1 MTPENTLTP
10 EKTLPP
16 EKTFRVDL
24 IVGAR
29 PNFVKIAPIVRA
41 LRASGAFAPRLIHT
55 GQHYDFLMDR
65 VFFEELRIPAPDVNL
80 KIGSGPA
87 SEQVAKIML
96 ALHPLFLE
104 DRPHLLIVVG
114 DVNSTVAAALTAS
127 YLRIP
132 IAHVEAGLRS
142 FDREMPEELNRL
154 VVDQLSD
161 LHFVTER
168 QGEANLLAERVAP
181 ERIKFVGNVMIDTLY
196 DGLDRAVPAAETF
209 TAIGASPA
217 FRAAAAK
224 GFGFVT
230 LHRPSNV
237 DDPVK
242 LAGLIEALAKVSLRL
257 PLVFAIHP
265 RTRGNIEKAGLAEK
279 LTAAGLC
286 ACEPLAYLASLG
298 LMREAKVVITD
309 SGGMQEETT
318 ALGVPCITVRDNTE
332 RPITIEEGTNTL
344 VGAEPSRI
352 GPIVDD
358 ILRTGGKR
366 GRKPA
371 LWDGK
376 AAQRIAVEAL
386 AFLQSRP

>member
-1 MTPENTLTP
+1 MTPP
-10 EKTLPP
+10 
-16 EKTFRVDL
+16 FRVDL

-41 LRASGAFAPRLIHT
+41 LRAKGTFAPRLIHT

-96 ALHPLFLE
+96 ALHPLFVA
-104 DRPHLLIVVG
+104 DRPHLLVVVG

-161 LHFVTER
+161 LHFVTEKEG
-168 QGEANLLAERVAP
+168 QANLIAERVAP
-181 ERIKFVGNVMIDTLY
+181 ERIKFVGNVMIDTAY
-196 DGLDRAVPAAETF
+196 DALERAIPAPDTF
-209 TAIGASPA
+209 AALGASPA
-217 FRAAAAK
+217 FRERAAN
-224 GFGFVT
+224 GFGFAT

-242 LAGLIEALAKVSLRL
+242 LKGLIEALAKVSQKL
-257 PLVFAIHP
+257 PLVFAVHP
-265 RTRGNIEKAGLAEK
+265 RTRGNIEKAGLAET
-279 LTAAGLC
+279 LNAPGLF

-298 LMREAKVVITD
+298 LMRDAKVVVTD

-344 VGAEPSRI
+344 IGADPARI

-358 ILRTGGKR
+358 ILRTGGKS

-376 AAQRIAVEAL
+376 AAERIAVEAE
-386 AFLQSRP
+386 AFLRARN

>member
-1 MTPENTLTP
+1 MTPDKL
-10 EKTLPP
+10 
-16 EKTFRVDL
+16 FRVDL

-41 LRASGAFAPRLIHT
+41 LRALGMFAPRLVHT

-80 KIGSGPA
+80 KVGSGPA

-104 DRPHLLIVVG
+104 SRPDLLIVVG

-161 LHFVTER
+161 LHFVTEKD
-168 QGEANLLAERVAP
+168 GEANLRAERVAP

-196 DGLDRAVPAAETF
+196 DGLDRAVSPSVTFAE
-209 TAIGASPA
+209 IGATAA
-217 FRAAAAK
+217 FREAAAK

-237 DDPVK
+237 DDPAK
-242 LAGLIEALAKVSLRL
+242 LAGLIDALANVSERL
-257 PLVFAIHP
+257 PLVFAVHP
-265 RTRGNIEKAGLAEK
+265 RTRGNIAKAGLEAR
-279 LTAAGLC
+279 LARPMLL

-298 LMREAKVVITD
+298 LMREAKVVVTD

-318 ALGVPCITVRDNTE
+318 ALGVPCITVRENTE

-344 VGAEPSRI
+344 IGADPQKI
-352 GPIVDD
+352 GPIVED

-376 AAQRIAVEAL
+376 AAERIAAEAL
-386 AFLQSRP
+386 GFLRSRSKV

>member
-1 MTPENTLTP
+1 MTPP
-10 EKTLPP
+10 
-16 EKTFRVDL
+16 FRVDL

-29 PNFVKIAPIVRA
+29 PNFVKIAPIFRA
-41 LRASGAFAPRLIHT
+41 LRARGTFQPRLIHT

-96 ALHPLFLE
+96 ALHPLFVE
-104 DRPHLLIVVG
+104 DRPALLVVVG

-142 FDREMPEELNRL
+142 FDREMPEENNRV

-168 QGEANLLAERVAP
+168 QGEANLLAERIAP

-196 DGLDRAVPAAETF
+196 DALPRAVPSAETLAGF
-209 TAIGASPA
+209 QAAPA
-217 FRAAAAK
+217 FHAAVAQK
-224 GFGFVT
+224 GYAFVT

-237 DDPVK
+237 DDPTK
-242 LAGLIEALAKVSLRL
+242 LAALIAALSAVSERL
-257 PLVFAIHP
+257 PLVFAVHP
-265 RTRGNIEKAGLAEK
+265 RTRANIEKAGLGAK
-279 LTAAGLC
+279 LASPNLAV
-286 ACEPLAYLASLG
+286 CEPLAYLASLG
-298 LMREAKVVITD
+298 LMRDAKAVVTD

-344 VGAEPSRI
+344 IGADPARI
-352 GPIVDD
+352 LPVIED
-358 ILRTGGKR
+358 ILRTGGKS
-366 GRKPA
+366 GLKPA

-376 AAQRIAVEAL
+376 AAERIAAEAE
-386 AFLQSRP
+386 AFLTARPEKA

>member
-1 MTPENTLTP
+1 MTPP
-10 EKTLPP
+10 
-16 EKTFRVDL
+16 FRVDL

-41 LRASGAFAPRLIHT
+41 LRARGTFQPRLIHT

-96 ALHPLFLE
+96 ALHPLFVE
-104 DRPHLLIVVG
+104 DRPRLLIVVG
-114 DVNSTVAAALTAS
+114 DVNSTVAAALTAC

-142 FDREMPEELNRL
+142 FDREMPEENNRV

-161 LHFVTER
+161 LHFITEA
-168 QGEANLLAERVAP
+168 QGAANLAAERIAP

-196 DGLDRAVPAAETF
+196 DALPRAIPSAQTLASLDA
-209 TAIGASPA
+209 GPA
-217 FRAAAAK
+217 FHAAVAQK

-237 DDPVK
+237 DDPGK
-242 LAGLIEALAKVSLRL
+242 LAALIAALAAVSERL
-257 PLVFAIHP
+257 PLVFAVHP
-265 RTRGNIEKAGLAEK
+265 RTRANIEKAGLK
-279 LTAAGLC
+279 LGSPQLAL
-286 ACEPLAYLASLG
+286 CEPLAYLASLG
-298 LMREAKVVITD
+298 MMRDAKAVVTD

-318 ALGVPCITVRDNTE
+318 ALGVPCLTVRDNTE

-344 VGAEPSRI
+344 IGADPARI
-352 GPIVDD
+352 LPVVED
-358 ILRTGGKR
+358 ILRTGGKS

-376 AAQRIAVEAL
+376 AAERIAAEIET
-386 AFLQSRP
+386 FLSARA

>member
-1 MTPENTLTP
+1 MTPAES
-10 EKTLPP
+10 
-16 EKTFRVDL
+16 FRVDL

-41 LRASGAFAPRLIHT
+41 LRARGSFSPRLIHT
-55 GQHYDFLMDR
+55 GQHYDFLMDK
-65 VFFEELRIPAPDVNL
+65 VFFDELRIPAPDVNL

-96 ALHPLFLE
+96 ALHPLFVE
-104 DRPHLLIVVG
+104 NRPDLLVVVG
-114 DVNSTVAAALTAS
+114 DVNSTVAASLTAS

-161 LHFVTER
+161 LHFVTEKE
-168 QGEANLLAERVAP
+168 GETNLLAERVPA

-196 DGLDRAVPAAETF
+196 DGLDRAIPARETF
-209 TAIGASPA
+209 ATLGASEA
-217 FRAAAAK
+217 FRAAAEK
-224 GFGFVT
+224 GFGFAT

-237 DDPVK
+237 DDPAK
-242 LAGLIEALAKVSLRL
+242 LAALVDSLLVVSGRL
-257 PLVFAIHP
+257 PFVFAVHP
-265 RTRGNIEKAGLAEK
+265 RTRGNLEKAGLAERLK
-279 LTAAGLC
+279 APGLL

-298 LMREAKVVITD
+298 LMRDAKVVVTD

-332 RPITIEEGTNTL
+332 RPITISEGTNTL
-344 VGAEPSRI
+344 IGADAARI
-352 GPIVDD
+352 GPVVADV
-358 ILRTGGKR
+358 LATGGKQ
-366 GRKPA
+366 GRKPP

-376 AAQRIAVEAL
+376 AAERIAGEAL
-386 AFLQSRP
+386 TFLQARRRG

>member
-1 MTPENTLTP
+1 MTPP
-10 EKTLPP
+10 
-16 EKTFRVDL
+16 FRVDL

-41 LRASGAFAPRLIHT
+41 LRAKGTFAPRLIHT

-96 ALHPLFLE
+96 ALHPLFVE
-104 DRPHLLIVVG
+104 DRPHLLVVVG

-127 YLRIP
+127 CLRIP

-161 LHFVTER
+161 LHFVTEKEG
-168 QGEANLLAERVAP
+168 QANLIAERVAP
-181 ERIKFVGNVMIDTLY
+181 ERIKFVGNVMIDTAY
-196 DGLDRAVPAAETF
+196 DALERAVPAPDTF
-209 TAIGASPA
+209 ATLGASAA
-217 FRAAAAK
+217 FRERAAN
-224 GFGFVT
+224 GFGFAT

-242 LAGLIEALAKVSLRL
+242 LKGLIQALAKVSEKL
-257 PLVFAIHP
+257 PLVFAVHP
-265 RTRGNIEKAGLAEK
+265 RTRGNIEKAGLAETLK
-279 LTAAGLC
+279 APGLL

-298 LMREAKVVITD
+298 LMRDAKVVVTD

-344 VGAEPSRI
+344 IGADPARI

-376 AAQRIAVEAL
+376 AAERIAVEAE
-386 AFLQSRP
+386 AFLRGRG

>member
-1 MTPENTLTP
+1 MTQPY
-10 EKTLPP
+10 
-16 EKTFRVDL
+16 RVDL

-41 LRASGAFAPRLIHT
+41 LRARGTFQPRLIHT

-65 VFFEELRIPAPDVNL
+65 VFFEELRIPPPDVNL

-96 ALHPLFLE
+96 ALHPLFVE
-104 DRPHLLIVVG
+104 DRPRLLVVVG

-127 YLRIP
+127 YLRVP
-132 IAHVEAGLRS
+132 VAHVEAGLRS
-142 FDREMPEELNRL
+142 FDREMPEEMNRV

-161 LHFVTER
+161 LHFVTEKE
-168 QGEANLLAERVAP
+168 GEANLIAERIAAERV
-181 ERIKFVGNVMIDTLY
+181 KFVGNVMIDTLY
-196 DGLDRAVPAAETF
+196 DGLDRAIPAADTL
-209 TAIGASPA
+209 AALNVAPA
-217 FRAAAAK
+217 VREAAAR

-237 DDPVK
+237 DDPEK
-242 LAGLIEALAKVSLRL
+242 LARLLDALSAASAGLAVVLAV
-257 PLVFAIHP
+257 HP

-279 LTAAGLC
+279 LKAPNLI

-298 LMREAKVVITD
+298 LMRDAKLVVTD

-332 RPITIEEGTNTL
+332 RPITVAEGTNTL
-344 VGAEPSRI
+344 IGADPARI
-352 GPIVDD
+352 LPVIEDV
-358 ILRTGGKR
+358 LRTGGKR

-376 AAQRIAVEAL
+376 AAERIAAEAE
-386 AFLQSRP
+386 AFLAARG

>member
-1 MTPENTLTP
+1 MTQPY
-10 EKTLPP
+10 
-16 EKTFRVDL
+16 RVDL

-41 LRASGAFAPRLIHT
+41 LRARGTFQPRLIHT

-65 VFFEELRIPAPDVNL
+65 VFFEELRIPPPDVNL

-96 ALHPLFLE
+96 ALHPLFIE
-104 DRPHLLIVVG
+104 DRPRLLIVVG

-132 IAHVEAGLRS
+132 VAHVEAGLRS
-142 FDREMPEELNRL
+142 FDREMPEEMNRV

-161 LHFVTER
+161 LHFVTEKE
-168 QGEANLLAERVAP
+168 GETNLIAERIAAERV
-181 ERIKFVGNVMIDTLY
+181 KFVGNVMIDTLY
-196 DGLDRAVPAAETF
+196 DGLDRAIPAAETL
-209 TAIGASPA
+209 AALNVPPA
-217 FRAAAAK
+217 VREAAAR

-242 LAGLIEALAKVSLRL
+242 LARLLDALTAVSARL
-257 PLVFAIHP
+257 PLVFAVHP

-279 LTAAGLC
+279 LKAPNLI

-298 LMREAKVVITD
+298 LMRDAKVVVTD

-332 RPITIEEGTNTL
+332 RPITISEGTNTL
-344 VGAEPSRI
+344 IGADPANILPVVE
-352 GPIVDD
+352 D

-376 AAQRIAVEAL
+376 AAERIAVEVE
-386 AFLQSRP
+386 AFLAARG

>member
-1 MTPENTLTP
+1 MTSIHRVD
-10 EKTLPP
+10 LP
-16 EKTFRVDL
+16 TYRVDL

-41 LRASGAFAPRLIHT
+41 LKARGTFSTRLIHT

-96 ALHPLFLE
+96 ALHPLFVE

-114 DVNSTVAAALTAS
+114 DVNSTVAAAFVAS
-127 YLRIP
+127 SLRIP

-161 LHFVTER
+161 LHFVTEKE
-168 QGEANLLAERVAP
+168 GEANLLAERVAK
-181 ERIKFVGNVMIDTLY
+181 ERIKFVGNVMIDTAY
-196 DGLDRAVPAAETF
+196 DALERAIPADATF
-209 TAIGASPA
+209 AAAGATPA
-217 FRAAAAK
+217 FRERARG
-224 GFGFVT
+224 GFGFAT

-237 DDPVK
+237 DDPAK
-242 LAGLIEALAKVSLRL
+242 LAALVEALVKVSQTL
-257 PLVFAIHP
+257 PLVFAVHP
-265 RTRGNIEKAGLAEK
+265 RTRANLEKAGIADK
-279 LTAAGLC
+279 LKAPGLL

-298 LMREAKVVITD
+298 LMREAKVVVTD

-332 RPITIEEGTNTL
+332 RPITVEEGTNTL
-344 VGAEPSRI
+344 LGADPARI
-352 GPIVDD
+352 GPVVAE
-358 ILRTGGKR
+358 ILATGGKR
-366 GRKPA
+366 GRKPV

-376 AAQRIAVEAL
+376 AAERIAAEAE
-386 AFLQSRP
+386 AFLSART

>member
-1 MTPENTLTP
+1 MTPP
-10 EKTLPP
+10 
-16 EKTFRVDL
+16 FRVDL

-41 LRASGAFAPRLIHT
+41 LRAKGTFAARLIHT

-96 ALHPLFLE
+96 ALHPLFVA
-104 DRPHLLIVVG
+104 DRPHLLVVVG

-161 LHFVTER
+161 LHFVTEK
-168 QGEANLLAERVAP
+168 QGETNLLAERVAP
-181 ERIKFVGNVMIDTLY
+181 ERIKFVGNVMIDTAFDALE
-196 DGLDRAVPAAETF
+196 RAVPAQDTF
-209 TAIGASPA
+209 ATLGASAA
-217 FRAAAAK
+217 FRERAAN
-224 GFGFVT
+224 GFGFAT

-242 LAGLIEALAKVSLRL
+242 LKELIEALAKVSERL
-257 PLVFAIHP
+257 PLVFAVHP
-265 RTRGNIEKAGLAEK
+265 RTRGNIEKAGLAETLK
-279 LTAAGLC
+279 APGLL

-298 LMREAKVVITD
+298 LMRDAKVVVTD

-344 VGAEPSRI
+344 IGADPARI
-352 GPIVDD
+352 GPIVED

-376 AAQRIAVEAL
+376 AAERIAAEAET
-386 AFLQSRP
+386 FLRAR

>member
-1 MTPENTLTP
+1 MTPPTP
-10 EKTLPP
+10 
-16 EKTFRVDL
+16 FRVDL

-29 PNFVKIAPIVRA
+29 PNFVKIAPIFRA
-41 LRASGAFAPRLIHT
+41 LRARGTFQPRLIHT

-96 ALHPLFLE
+96 ALHPLFVE
-104 DRPHLLIVVG
+104 DRPQLLVVVG
-114 DVNSTVAAALTAS
+114 DVNSTVAAALTAC

-142 FDREMPEELNRL
+142 FDREMPEENNRV

-161 LHFVTER
+161 LHFVTEK
-168 QGEANLLAERVAP
+168 QGEANLAAERIAP

-196 DGLDRAVPAAETF
+196 DALPRAIPSAETL
-209 TAIGASPA
+209 AGLGASPA
-217 FRAAAAK
+217 FRGAVAEK
-224 GFGFVT
+224 GYGFVT

-242 LAGLIEALAKVSLRL
+242 LAALIEALSAVSERL
-257 PLVFAIHP
+257 PLVFAVHP
-265 RTRGNIEKAGLAEK
+265 RTRGNIEKAGLSAK
-279 LTAAGLC
+279 LAASQL
-286 ACEPLAYLASLG
+286 AVCEPLPYLASLG
-298 LMREAKVVITD
+298 LMRDAKAVVTD

-344 VGAEPSRI
+344 IGADPARI
-352 GPIVDD
+352 LPVVED
-358 ILRTGGKR
+358 ILRTGGKS

-376 AAQRIAVEAL
+376 AAERIAEEAE
-386 AFLQSRP
+386 AFLRARG

>member
-1 MTPENTLTP
+1 MTPP
-10 EKTLPP
+10 
-16 EKTFRVDL
+16 FRVDL

-41 LRASGAFAPRLIHT
+41 LRAKGTFAPRLIHT

-96 ALHPLFLE
+96 ALHPLFVA
-104 DRPHLLIVVG
+104 DRPHLLVVVG

-161 LHFVTER
+161 LHFVTEKE
-168 QGEANLLAERVAP
+168 GETNLLAERVAP
-181 ERIKFVGNVMIDTLY
+181 ERIKFVGNVMIDTAY
-196 DGLDRAVPAAETF
+196 DALERAVPAADTF
-209 TAIGASPA
+209 VTLGASPA
-217 FRAAAAK
+217 FRERAAS

-242 LAGLIEALAKVSLRL
+242 LKGLIEALGHVSERL
-257 PLVFAIHP
+257 PLVFAVHP
-265 RTRGNIEKAGLAEK
+265 RTRGNIEKAGLAETLK
-279 LTAAGLC
+279 APGLL

-298 LMREAKVVITD
+298 LMRDAKVVVTD

-332 RPITIEEGTNTL
+332 RPITIQEGTNTL
-344 VGAEPSRI
+344 IGADPARI
-352 GPIVDD
+352 GPIVED

-366 GRKPA
+366 GRRPD

-376 AAQRIAVEAL
+376 AAERIAAKAE
-386 AFLQSRP
+386 AFLLARG

>member
-1 MTPENTLTP
+1 MTSTRP
-10 EKTLPP
+10 
-16 EKTFRVDL
+16 FRVDL

-41 LRASGAFAPRLIHT
+41 LRARGTFQPRLIHT

-65 VFFEELRIPAPDVNL
+65 VFFDELRIPAPDINL

-96 ALHPLFLE
+96 ALHPLFVE
-104 DRPHLLIVVG
+104 DRPRLLIVVG

-132 IAHVEAGLRS
+132 VAHVEAGLRS
-142 FDREMPEELNRL
+142 FDRDMPEEMNRV

-161 LHFVTER
+161 LHFVTEKE
-168 QGEANLLAERVAP
+168 GEANLIAERIAP
-181 ERIKFVGNVMIDTLY
+181 ERIKFVGNVMIDTLF
-196 DGLDRAVPAAETF
+196 DGVGRAIPAAETF
-209 TAIGASPA
+209 AALNAPA
-217 FRAAAAK
+217 AWRESA
-224 GFGFVT
+224 GGGYGFVT

-237 DDPVK
+237 DDPEK
-242 LAGLIEALAKVSLRL
+242 LALLLDALDAVSARL
-257 PLVFAIHP
+257 PLVFAVHP
-265 RTRGNIEKAGLAEK
+265 RTRGNIEKAGLSEK
-279 LTAAGLC
+279 LKAPGLL

-298 LMREAKVVITD
+298 LMREAKAVVTD

-318 ALGVPCITVRDNTE
+318 ALGVPCLTVRDNTE
-332 RPITIEEGTNTL
+332 RPITIAEGTNTL
-344 VGAEPSRI
+344 IGADPARI
-352 GPIVDD
+352 LPVIED

-376 AAQRIAVEAL
+376 AAERIAAEAE
-386 AFLQSRP
+386 AFLSRAR

>member
-1 MTPENTLTP
+1 MTSA
-10 EKTLPP
+10 PP
-16 EKTFRVDL
+16 FRVDL

-41 LRASGAFAPRLIHT
+41 LLARGTFAPRLIHT

-80 KIGSGPA
+80 KVGSGPA

-96 ALHPLFLE
+96 ALHPLFSE
-104 DRPHLLIVVG
+104 NRPHLLVVVG

-161 LHFVTER
+161 LHFVTEKE
-168 QGEANLLAERVAP
+168 GEANLLAERVPAA
-181 ERIKFVGNVMIDTLY
+181 RIKFVGNVMIDTAY
-196 DGLDRAVPAAETF
+196 DALERAIPAAQTFETLH
-209 TAIGASPA
+209 APQA
-217 FRAAAAK
+217 FRDALAAK
-224 GFGFVT
+224 GFGFAT

-237 DDPVK
+237 DDPTK
-242 LAGLIEALAKVSLRL
+242 LKALIEALAATSERL
-257 PLVFAIHP
+257 PLVFAVHP
-265 RTRGNIEKAGLAEK
+265 RTRNNIEKAGLSAT
-279 LTAAGLC
+279 LAAPGLL

-298 LMREAKVVITD
+298 LMRDAKAVVTD

-332 RPITIEEGTNTL
+332 RPITIQEGTNTL
-344 VGAEPSRI
+344 IGADPAKILPVIE
-352 GPIVDD
+352 D
-358 ILRTGGKR
+358 ILKTGGKR

-376 AAQRIAVEAL
+376 AAERIAAEAE
-386 AFLQSRP
+386 AFLAAR

>member
-1 MTPENTLTP
+1 MTPPTNL
-10 EKTLPP
+10 
-16 EKTFRVDL
+16 RIDL

-41 LRASGAFAPRLIHT
+41 LRARGSFAPRLIHT

-65 VFFEELRIPAPDVNL
+65 VFFEELRIPAPDINL

-96 ALHPLFLE
+96 ALHPLFVE
-104 DRPHLLIVVG
+104 DRPRLLVVVG

-142 FDREMPEELNRL
+142 FDREMPEENNRV

-161 LHFVTER
+161 LHFVTEPK
-168 QGEANLLAERVAP
+168 GEANLLAERIAP

-196 DGLDRAVPAAETF
+196 DALPRAIPSAETLAGF
-209 TAIGASPA
+209 NASPA
-217 FRAAAAK
+217 FHAAVAQK
-224 GFGFVT
+224 GYGFVT

-237 DDPVK
+237 DDPAK
-242 LAGLIEALAKVSLRL
+242 LAALIAALSATAERL
-257 PLVFAIHP
+257 PLVFAVHP
-265 RTRGNIEKAGLAEK
+265 RTRGNIEKAGLGAK
-279 LTAAGLC
+279 LAASNL
-286 ACEPLAYLASLG
+286 AVCEPLAYLASLG
-298 LMREAKVVITD
+298 LMRDAKAVVTD

-344 VGAEPSRI
+344 IGADPARI
-352 GPIVDD
+352 LPIVED
-358 ILRTGGKR
+358 ILRDGGKR

-376 AAQRIAVEAL
+376 AAERIAAEAES
-386 AFLQSRP
+386 FLSARG

>member
-1 MTPENTLTP
+1 MTPQ
-10 EKTLPP
+10 
-16 EKTFRVDL
+16 KTFRVDL

-41 LRASGAFAPRLIHT
+41 LKALGGFAPRLIHT

-96 ALHPLFLE
+96 ALHPLFVE
-104 DRPHLLIVVG
+104 DRPDLLIVVG

-161 LHFVTER
+161 LHFVTEKE
-168 QGEANLLAERVAP
+168 GETNLRAERVAP
-181 ERIKFVGNVMIDTLY
+181 ERIKFVGNVMIDTLF
-196 DGLDRAVPAAETF
+196 DGLDRAVPSAETL
-209 TAIGASPA
+209 AKLGAGPA
-217 FRAAAAK
+217 FSH

-242 LAGLIEALAKVSLRL
+242 LAALVEALADASRRL
-257 PLVFAIHP
+257 PLIFAVHP
-265 RTRGNIEKAGLAEK
+265 RTRNNIERAGLSEK
-279 LTAAGLC
+279 LKAPGLL

-298 LMREAKVVITD
+298 MMRDAKVVITD

-344 VGAEPSRI
+344 IGADPARI
-352 GPIVDD
+352 APIVAD
-358 ILRTGGKR
+358 ILATGGKR

-376 AAQRIAVEAL
+376 AAERIALEARDYL
-386 AFLQSRP
+386 SQRK

>member
-1 MTPENTLTP
+1 MTPQTI
-10 EKTLPP
+10 
-16 EKTFRVDL
+16 FRVDL

-41 LRASGAFAPRLIHT
+41 LKALGAFAPRLIHT

-96 ALHPLFLE
+96 ALHPLFVE

-161 LHFVTER
+161 LHFVTEKE
-168 QGEANLLAERVAP
+168 GETNLLAERVST
-181 ERIKFVGNVMIDTLY
+181 ERIKFVGNVMIDTLF

-209 TAIGASPA
+209 AALGASPA
-217 FRAAAAK
+217 FREAAAG

-237 DDPVK
+237 DDPAR
-242 LAGLIEALAKVSLRL
+242 LAGLIEALADVSRRL
-257 PLVFAIHP
+257 PLVFAVHP

-279 LTAAGLC
+279 LKAPGLC

-298 LMREAKVVITD
+298 LMRDAKVVITD

-344 VGAEPSRI
+344 IGSDPSRI
-352 GPIVDD
+352 APIVADV
-358 ILRTGGKR
+358 LATGGKR

-376 AAQRIAVEAL
+376 AAERIAAEAL
-386 AFLQSRP
+386 VFLRGRGV

>member
-1 MTPENTLTP
+1 MNSSPL
-10 EKTLPP
+10 
-16 EKTFRVDL
+16 FRVDL

-41 LRASGAFAPRLIHT
+41 LRARGTFAPRLIHT

-65 VFFEELRIPAPDVNL
+65 VFFDELRIPPPDVNL

-87 SEQVAKIML
+87 SEQVARIML
-96 ALHPLFLE
+96 GLHPLFVE
-104 DRPHLLIVVG
+104 DRPDLLVVVG
-114 DVNSTVAAALTAS
+114 DVNSTVAAALTAT

-142 FDREMPEELNRL
+142 FDREMPEENNRL

-161 LHFVTER
+161 LHFVTEKE
-168 QGEANLLAERVAP
+168 GETNLLAERVAP

-196 DGLDRAVPAAETF
+196 DGVDRAIPAAQTF
-209 TAIGASPA
+209 VTLGASPA
-217 FRAAAAK
+217 FREAAAK
-224 GFGFVT
+224 GYGFVT

-242 LAGLIEALAKVSLRL
+242 LAALIEALAKVSERL
-257 PLVFAIHP
+257 PLVFAVHP

-279 LTAAGLC
+279 LKAPGLL
-286 ACEPLAYLASLG
+286 AVEPLAYLASLG
-298 LMREAKVVITD
+298 LMREAKVVVTD

-332 RPITIEEGTNTL
+332 RPITISEGTNTL
-344 VGAEPSRI
+344 IGADPARI
-352 GPIVDD
+352 LPIVED
-358 ILRTGGKR
+358 ILRTGGKT

-376 AAQRIAVEAL
+376 AAERIAAEAEV
-386 AFLQSRP
+386 FLTARLQKA

>member
-1 MTPENTLTP
+1 MTPP
-10 EKTLPP
+10 
-16 EKTFRVDL
+16 FRVDL

-41 LRASGAFAPRLIHT
+41 LRARGTFQPRLIHT

-65 VFFEELRIPAPDVNL
+65 VFFEELRIPAPDINL
-80 KIGSGPA
+80 KVGSGPA

-96 ALHPLFLE
+96 ALHPLFVE
-104 DRPHLLIVVG
+104 DRPQLLVVVG

-132 IAHVEAGLRS
+132 VAHVEAGLRS
-142 FDREMPEELNRL
+142 FDREMPEEMNRV

-161 LHFVTER
+161 LHFVTEKE
-168 QGEANLLAERVAP
+168 GEANLLAERIAP

-196 DGLDRAVPAAETF
+196 DGLGRAIPAAETF
-209 TAIGASPA
+209 ASLDAPA
-217 FRAAAAK
+217 AWREAAAK

-237 DDPVK
+237 DDPEK
-242 LAGLIEALAKVSLRL
+242 LARLLDALSAVAARL
-257 PLVFAIHP
+257 PLVFAVHP
-265 RTRGNIEKAGLAEK
+265 RTRGNIEKAGLAAK
-279 LTAAGLC
+279 LKAPGLL

-298 LMREAKVVITD
+298 LMRDAKAVVTD

-332 RPITIEEGTNTL
+332 RPITISEGTNTL
-344 VGAEPSRI
+344 IGADPARI
-352 GPIVDD
+352 PPVVED
-358 ILRTGGKR
+358 ILRTGGKS
-366 GRKPA
+366 GRRPA

-376 AAQRIAVEAL
+376 AAERIAAEAE
-386 AFLQSRP
+386 AFLRARG

>member
-1 MTPENTLTP
+1 MTPP
-10 EKTLPP
+10 
-16 EKTFRVDL
+16 FRVDL

-41 LRASGAFAPRLIHT
+41 LRARETFAPRLIHT

-65 VFFEELRIPAPDVNL
+65 VFFEQLRIPAPDVNL
-80 KIGSGPA
+80 KVGSGPA

-96 ALHPLFLE
+96 ALHPLFVE
-104 DRPHLLIVVG
+104 DRPHLLVVVG

-127 YLRIP
+127 YLRVP
-132 IAHVEAGLRS
+132 VAHVEAGLRS
-142 FDREMPEELNRL
+142 FDRDMPEEMNRV

-161 LHFVTER
+161 LHFITEKE
-168 QGEANLLAERVAP
+168 GEANLIAERVAP
-181 ERIKFVGNVMIDTLY
+181 ERIKFVGNVMIDTA
-196 DGLDRAVPAAETF
+196 LDALERAVPAGETF
-209 TAIGASPA
+209 AAIGASA
-217 FRAAAAK
+217 DFRAAAAT

-237 DDPVK
+237 DDPAR
-242 LAGLIEALAKVSLRL
+242 LAALIEALARISERL
-257 PLVFAIHP
+257 PLVFAMHP
-265 RTRGNIEKAGLAEK
+265 RTRGNIEKAGLADK
-279 LTAAGLC
+279 LKAANLL

-298 LMREAKVVITD
+298 LMREAKVVVTD

-344 VGAEPSRI
+344 IGSDPARI
-352 GPIVDD
+352 LPVVED
-358 ILRTGGKR
+358 ILRGGGKR
-366 GRKPA
+366 GRKPP

-376 AAQRIAVEAL
+376 AAERIAAEAE
-386 AFLQSRP
+386 AFLRAR

>member
-1 MTPENTLTP
+1 MTPAA
-10 EKTLPP
+10 K
-16 EKTFRVDL
+16 FRVDL

-41 LRASGAFAPRLIHT
+41 LQARGTFAPRLIHT

-65 VFFEELRIPAPDVNL
+65 VFFEELRIPPPDINL

-96 ALHPLFLE
+96 ALHPLFVA
-104 DRPHLLIVVG
+104 DRPRLLIVVG

-132 IAHVEAGLRS
+132 VAHVEAGLRS
-142 FDREMPEELNRL
+142 FDREMPEEMNRV

-161 LHFVTER
+161 LHFITEAE
-168 QGEANLLAERVAP
+168 GGANLLAERVAP

-196 DGLDRAVPAAETF
+196 DGLDRAIPAAETL
-209 TAIGASPA
+209 ASLTISA
-217 FRAAAAK
+217 AVRERALQ

-237 DDPVK
+237 DDPEK
-242 LAGLIEALAKVSLRL
+242 LAKLLDALAAVSARL
-257 PLVFAIHP
+257 PLVFAVHP
-265 RTRGNIEKAGLAEK
+265 RTRGNVEKAGLAEK
-279 LTAAGLC
+279 LKAPNLI

-298 LMREAKVVITD
+298 LMRDAKVVVTD

-318 ALGVPCITVRDNTE
+318 ALGVPCITVRENTE
-332 RPITIEEGTNTL
+332 RPITISEGTNTL
-344 VGAEPSRI
+344 IGADPARI
-352 GPIVDD
+352 LPVVEE
-358 ILRTGGKR
+358 ILRDGGKR

-376 AAQRIAVEAL
+376 AAERIAAEAE
-386 AFLQSRP
+386 AFLAARG

>member
-1 MTPENTLTP
+1 MTPAAN
-10 EKTLPP
+10 
-16 EKTFRVDL
+16 FRVDL

-41 LRASGAFAPRLIHT
+41 LRARGTFQPRLIHT

-65 VFFEELRIPAPDVNL
+65 VFFDELRIPPPDINL

-96 ALHPLFLE
+96 ALHPLFVE
-104 DRPHLLIVVG
+104 DRPRLLIVVG

-132 IAHVEAGLRS
+132 VAHVEAGLRS
-142 FDREMPEELNRL
+142 FDREMPEEMNRV

-161 LHFVTER
+161 LHFVTEKE
-168 QGEANLLAERVAP
+168 GEANLLAERVAP

-196 DGLDRAVPAAETF
+196 DGLDRAIPAAETL
-209 TAIGASPA
+209 ASLNASPQV
-217 FRAAAAK
+217 REAAAR
-224 GFGFVT
+224 GYGFVT

-237 DDPVK
+237 DDPEK
-242 LAGLIEALAKVSLRL
+242 LARLIDALAAVSARL
-257 PLVFAIHP
+257 PLVFAVHP

-279 LTAAGLC
+279 LKAANLI

-298 LMREAKVVITD
+298 LMRDAKVVVTD

-332 RPITIEEGTNTL
+332 RPITLTEGTNTL
-344 VGAEPSRI
+344 IGADPARI
-352 GPIVDD
+352 LPVVEE
-358 ILRTGGKR
+358 ILRDGGKR

-376 AAQRIAVEAL
+376 AAERIAAEAE
-386 AFLQSRP
+386 AFLRARG

>member
-1 MTPENTLTP
+1 MNSSPL
-10 EKTLPP
+10 
-16 EKTFRVDL
+16 FRVDL

-41 LRASGAFAPRLIHT
+41 LRARGTFAPRLIHT

-65 VFFEELRIPAPDVNL
+65 VFFDELRIPPPDVNL

-87 SEQVAKIML
+87 SEQVARIML
-96 ALHPLFLE
+96 GLHPLFVE
-104 DRPHLLIVVG
+104 DRPHLLVVVG
-114 DVNSTVAAALTAS
+114 DVNSTVAAALTAT

-142 FDREMPEELNRL
+142 FDREMPEENNRL

-161 LHFVTER
+161 LHFVTEKE
-168 QGEANLLAERVAP
+168 GEANLLAERVAP
-181 ERIKFVGNVMIDTLY
+181 SRIKFVGNVMIDTLY
-196 DGLDRAVPAAETF
+196 DGVDRAIPAAQTF
-209 TAIGASPA
+209 VTLGASPA
-217 FRAAAAK
+217 FREAAAK
-224 GFGFVT
+224 GYGFVT

-242 LAGLIEALAKVSLRL
+242 LAALIEALAKVSERL
-257 PLVFAIHP
+257 PLVFAVHP
-265 RTRGNIEKAGLAEK
+265 RTRGNIEKAGLAGK
-279 LTAAGLC
+279 LKAPGLL
-286 ACEPLAYLASLG
+286 AVEPLAYLASLG
-298 LMREAKVVITD
+298 LMREAKVVVTD

-332 RPITIEEGTNTL
+332 RPITISEGTNTL
-344 VGAEPSRI
+344 IGADPARI
-352 GPIVDD
+352 LPIVED
-358 ILRTGGKR
+358 ILRTGGKT

-376 AAQRIAVEAL
+376 AAERIAAEAE
-386 AFLQSRP
+386 AFLTARAQKA

>member
-1 MTPENTLTP
+1 MTPP
-10 EKTLPP
+10 
-16 EKTFRVDL
+16 FRVDL

-41 LRASGAFAPRLIHT
+41 LRARGTFQPRLIHT

-96 ALHPLFLE
+96 ALHPLFVE
-104 DRPHLLIVVG
+104 DRPRLLIVVG
-114 DVNSTVAAALTAS
+114 DVNSTVAAALTAC

-142 FDREMPEELNRL
+142 FDREMPEENNRV

-161 LHFVTER
+161 LHFITEA
-168 QGEANLLAERVAP
+168 QGEANLAAERIAP

-196 DGLDRAVPAAETF
+196 DALPRAIPSAQTLASLDA
-209 TAIGASPA
+209 GPA
-217 FRAAAAK
+217 FHAAVAQK

-237 DDPVK
+237 DDPGK
-242 LAGLIEALAKVSLRL
+242 LAALIAALAAVSERL
-257 PLVFAIHP
+257 PLVFAVHP
-265 RTRGNIEKAGLAEK
+265 RTRANIEKAGLK
-279 LTAAGLC
+279 LGSPQLAL
-286 ACEPLAYLASLG
+286 CEPLAYLASLG
-298 LMREAKVVITD
+298 MMRDAKAVVTD

-318 ALGVPCITVRDNTE
+318 ALGVPCLTVRDNTE

-344 VGAEPSRI
+344 IGADPARI
-352 GPIVDD
+352 LPVVED
-358 ILRTGGKR
+358 ILRTGGKS

-376 AAQRIAVEAL
+376 AAERIAAEIET
-386 AFLQSRP
+386 FLSARA